1 MLHEQDW
8 QADDR
13 LDNHIWM
20 LRTMAMVT
28 AMDGNKTFSYIGY
41 RGTPDPQR
49 GGAFMKLVRK

>member
-28 AMDGNKTFSYIGY
+28 AMDGNKTFSHIGY

-49 GGAFMKLVRK
+49 GGAFMKLV